1 MESNRAPVDSD
12 ALESGR
18 AAAAEPANQSLLDGA
33 RRTTL
38 LAMEMADMS
47 AVQATVDKVAKHP
60 RSRDYVPK
68 GSSVDKVKKRKVEV
82 AREKLIQTALTKIQ
96 EKKNA
101 DLKRLRAQ
109 EEFEE
114 LER

>member
-1 MESNRAPVDSD
+1 
-12 ALESGR
+12 
-18 AAAAEPANQSLLDGA
+18 
-33 RRTTL
+33 
-38 LAMEMADMS
+38 MS

-82 AREKLIQTALTKIQ
+82 AREKLIQEKLMKIQ

-101 DLKRLRAQ
+101 DLKKLRAQ
-109 EEFEE
+109 EELEE